1 MISWANSSL
10 PTLHPQVPLSN
21 RFATL
26 DIEGEVSEEAWEGSP
41 KRLPRA
47 RQSTPCVETASAR
60 KERRVVLVGY
70 FLLRGTEGPTCRL
83 DLSHWEVRCLL
94 GAQVRDITRKLPKL
108 VRSTG
113 YFPLLIVQVGSD

>member
-1 MISWANSSL
+1 M
-10 PTLHPQVPLSN
+10 
-21 RFATL
+21 
-26 DIEGEVSEEAWEGSP
+26 GEAKED
-41 KRLPRA
+41 LPR
-47 RQSTPCVETASAR
+47 RETKVRWSPPCLETASAR